1 MGFCSEEEY
10 REFLWAAPVFEKM
23 LIRAGIILSKY
34 WFSVNGEEQERRF
47 EKRMSNEM
55 FEQTDTKNS
64 PWYVVNADTKK
75 RARLNC
81 IAHLLSQIPYHDMRP
96 VQVPWP
102 PRPSIL
108 YKRPKMSTQSFI
120 PEIYQRSAGART
132 DESVRYSAHCVVSP
146 AYSCNHSTA
155 ILVPC

>member
-1 MGFCSEEEY
+1 
-10 REFLWAAPVFEKM
+10 
-23 LIRAGIILSKY
+23 
-34 WFSVNGEEQERRF
+34 
-47 EKRMSNEM
+47 MSNEM
-55 FEQTDTKNS
+55 FEQTDTKKS

-81 IAHLLSQIPYHDMRP
+81 IAHLLKPNPLSRHEASAGTLAAAAVDT
-96 VQVPWP
+96 
-102 PRPSIL
+102 S

>member
-1 MGFCSEEEY
+1 
-10 REFLWAAPVFEKM
+10 M

-81 IAHLLSQIPYHDMRP
+81 IAHLLSQIPCHDMTP
-96 VQVPWP
+96 VQVPWR

-108 YKRPKMSTQSFI
+108 YKRPKMSTQSLFLKFTSEA
-120 PEIYQRSAGART
+120 PAHEQTRVSAIQPIAW
-132 DESVRYSAHCVVSP
+132 
-146 AYSCNHSTA
+146 
-155 ILVPC
+155 